1 MLKSSMQ
8 VQRGGPRRRGSV
20 NLPAVSGN
28 QYNVPVLQTLA
39 HSVRPDFARVLTQK
53 IGAGK
58 LLMVTPSAEL
68 LVQQFED
75 VQRPVAICR
84 TAREIAAAMPP
95 NGRTPAADVAVWIY
109 GQTEPDDDAIVSEL
123 ARVAGEIV
131 LLPSAGAEAPKRRPE
146 LVDAFRPFGFAPDY
160 DSDVIDLEPGALRL
174 VRRHSAG
181 DAVSVAQVETA
192 FARLNQKMRRIERTL
207 RTRMSELEAADRHIA
222 KLEEKVLSL
231 KEAKRELKQLKAEKH
246 ALRKCPER
254 KIGQVILAPYRLPQK
269 LFREVAKRR
278 EPKRAAAPRQ
288 AVNSASEYQAWF
300 ARHQV
305 TPEQVAAMR
314 VESAAFTDAPTIS
327 LITPVFNTP
336 VAWLEAAID
345 SVLAQA
351 YSKWELILI
360 DDASTDEATIAALP
374 ALVARDPRIYLERLP
389 RSAGISA
396 ASNRGLAVAT
406 GDWLGLL
413 DHDDVLEPDALYQ
426 TAKLLQTH
434 PDADLIH
441 SDEDK
446 LTENGYDA
454 PLFKPDWSPDFFLSY
469 NYICH
474 FTTLR
479 RTLVDAVGGFRSE
492 YDGAQDYDLF
502 LRIVERTQRIYHVP
516 RILYHW
522 RRSASSTSD
531 NIRRKPKA
539 LEAGKRAIEEH
550 LERRGETGHVAVDW
564 RTHAYWVK
572 REINRPR
579 KVCIVIPA
587 RDGIPLLAR
596 CIDSL
601 VKKTSY
607 ADYEIVIV
615 DNDSR
620 SDEARDYFAHTSHR
634 LLHFEGPFNFSAIN
648 NFAVEQ
654 TQCPWLLFLNN
665 DVEITDSDWLSAMV
679 EHVQRPEVGAVG
691 ARLLYPNGTIQHA
704 GVVLGVGGIA
714 QHAFRGFPSEDPGV
728 NRQLQVT
735 RNYSSVTGACLMTR
749 REVFEEVGGFDE
761 QRLPVTFNDVDLCLR
776 MHRAGYLIVYTPFAK
791 LYHHES
797 ATRRRSVEALE
808 TDVMRERWA
817 DFLERDPYYNPN
829 LSRERADFSLGKL
842 PPTA

>member
-1 MLKSSMQ
+1 M
-8 VQRGGPRRRGSV
+8 
-20 NLPAVSGN
+20 
-28 QYNVPVLQTLA
+28 
-39 HSVRPDFARVLTQK
+39 LTQK
-53 IGAGK
+53 FGTSKVVVVGAAA
-58 LLMVTPSAEL
+58 AEL
-68 LVQQFED
+68 KKQLERLQS
-75 VQRPVAICR
+75 PAIVCEN
-84 TAREIAAAMPP
+84 AGALAAAVPR
-95 NGRTPAADVAVWIY
+95 NGRTPPADLAVWVYSLSAAD
-109 GQTEPDDDAIVSEL
+109 QDAIIAEL
-123 ARVAGEIV
+123 AQIADDIV
-131 LLPSAGAEAPKRRPE
+131 LVPGAGAALPKRRPQ
-146 LVDAFRPFGFAPDY
+146 LVESFRQFGFVPDY
-160 DSDVIDLEPGALRL
+160 DYDVTDLDPGALRL
-174 VRRHSAG
+174 ARRQAAE
-181 DAVSVAQVETA
+181 DASFVPAVETA
-192 FARLNQKMRRIERTL
+192 FARLNQQMRAVERIL

-231 KEAKRELKQLKAEKH
+231 KEAKRELKQLKIEKH

-254 KIGQVILAPYRLPQK
+254 KIGQVLLAPYRLPQK
-269 LFREVAKRR
+269 LFREAAKRR
-278 EPKRAAAPRQ
+278 QSPPAEAPRQ
-288 AVNSASEYQAWF
+288 GVDSASDYQAWLMQH
-300 ARHQV
+300 RV
-305 TPEQVAAMR
+305 TPQEASAMR
-314 VESAAFTDAPTIS
+314 VESRSFKDAPLIS
-327 LITPVFNTP
+327 IITPVFNTP

-351 YSKWELILI
+351 YENWELILV
-360 DDASTDEATIAALP
+360 DDASTDEVLLAALP
-374 ALVARDPRIYLERLP
+374 IQAARDPRIHLDGLTE
-389 RSAGISA
+389 SGGISA
-396 ASNRGLAVAT
+396 ASNKALSIASGE
-406 GDWLGLL
+406 WIGLL
-413 DHDDVLEPDALYQ
+413 DHDDLLEPDALYQ

-446 LTENGYDA
+446 LTEEGYDA

-479 RTLVDAVGGFRSE
+479 RTLVDEVGGFRSE
-492 YDGAQDYDLF
+492 FDGAQDYDLF
-502 LRIVERTQRIYHVP
+502 LRIVERTQRIHHVP

-522 RRSASSTSD
+522 RRSTSSTSD

-539 LEAGKRAIEEH
+539 LEAGKCAVQEH
-550 LERRGETGHVAVDW
+550 LQRTGQAGHVAVDW

-572 REINRPR
+572 RQITRPR
-579 KVCIVIPA
+579 KISIIIPT
-587 RDGIPLLAR
+587 RDGIPLLSR

-601 VKKTSY
+601 VKKTTW

-615 DNDSR
+615 NNDSE
-620 SDEARDYFAHTSHR
+620 SQEARDYFAHTPHR

-654 TQCPWLLFLNN
+654 TQCSWLLFLNN
-665 DVEITDSDWLSAMV
+665 DVEIIDGDWLRAMV

-691 ARLLYPNGTIQHA
+691 ARLLYPDDTIQHA

-714 QHAFRGFPSEDPGV
+714 QHAFRGFPAEDPGV

-761 QRLPVTFNDVDLCLR
+761 QRLPVTFNDVDICLK
-776 MHRAGYLIVYTPFAK
+776 MHRAGYLIVYTPFAQ

-797 ATRRRSVEALE
+797 ATRRRSIEALE
-808 TDVMRERWA
+808 TDVMRERWP
-817 DFLERDPYYNPN
+817 DFLERDPFYNPN

-842 PPTA
+842 PSPA